1 MKLFSKKTKLPE
13 PLNDREV
20 LPGVIEKEKSYMF
33 GVPGSQQDIEN
44 IDVMLDRIKQ
54 NDEFEIL
61 AKSTGESPCVVIK
74 YQEEDYSVE
83 FKIMDFQIPELFSVN
98 HEIDEESMNI
108 LKSSKR
114 GVCVSMLFGSSNL
127 NSYHLQLKILST
139 IIPNLIAVVDFSC
152 EKIFS
157 GKWAK
162 LAAESKVPPAPT
174 YLYTV
179 QAVAGKQGAVWLH
192 SHGLNRCGGIEL
204 EIVDSNKEKCNSH
217 YNIIMAMAGRIIADE
232 EFISEEEPLYIA
244 QLPNDINL
252 VATWVDWRRVMPN
265 MGRRDVGGP
274 MDRIGEGH
282 NGHTGIVY
290 LYATEED
297 YQQKIFSSVSIY
309 DKEPGENLL
318 VMITTEETARMKALA
333 NERIDILKDCVR
345 NRQAEA
351 LIKVGLKTDEK
362 YEMEEGFREHIWF
375 ELIELKENGFVAR
388 LTQETYYVDA
398 LKSGDVLEI
407 PYEDITDW
415 IMLVD
420 EQRVTPDLVYLIL

>member
-1 MKLFSKKTKLPE
+1 
-13 PLNDREV
+13 V
-20 LPGVIEKEKSYMF
+20 
-33 GVPGSQQDIEN
+33 
-44 IDVMLDRIKQ
+44 
-54 NDEFEIL
+54 
-61 AKSTGESPCVVIK
+61 
-74 YQEEDYSVE
+74 
-83 FKIMDFQIPELFSVN
+83 
-98 HEIDEESMNI
+98 
-108 LKSSKR
+108 
-114 GVCVSMLFGSSNL
+114 
-127 NSYHLQLKILST
+127 
-139 IIPNLIAVVDFSC
+139 IPNLIAVVDFSC

-179 QAVAGKQGAVWLH
+179 QAVAGKQGSVWLH

-217 YNIIMAMAGRIIADE
+217 YNIIMAMAGRIVADD

-375 ELIELKENGFVAR
+375 ELIELKEDGFVAR